1 MLFALLLIA
10 CGLLAASNLIIA
22 KRPDAKGLFDMVA
35 PFAGILGIVLLGLG
49 VLHLIKYA
57 TVLGLIGLLT
67 CALAILLGF
76 LQSFGLIGKLLGDKS
91 PEAMAKG
98 EQLRAKLTTVQIPL
112 GIAGVALGIYTLI

>member
-1 MLFALLLIA
+1 MLFALLLIT

-57 TVLGLIGLLT
+57 TGLGLIGLLT
-67 CALAILLGF
+67 CVLAILLGF
-76 LQSFGLIGKLLGDKS
+76 LQSFGLIGKLVGGQS
-91 PEAMAKG
+91 PEAIAKG
-98 EQLRAKLTTVQIPL
+98 EQLRARLTTVQIPL
-112 GIAGVALGIYTLI
+112 GIAGVALGVYSLI